1 MVKLIA
7 EIGLNYAY
15 GDDSSEFLSNAKKLI
30 DLSALAGFDYVKF
43 QKRTP
48 ELCVPEQQKDAE
60 KVVPW
65 RDKPTTYL
73 QYKKDIEFSFD
84 EYRLLV
90 DFCRQKNIGVFV
102 SVWDKE
108 SVDFWSDICTSY
120 YDHME
125 CIMKIPSAMVTNID
139 LCRYARER
147 CEKLM
152 VSTGMSTEFE
162 VTSCIHTCN
171 PDVIFHTNSAYP
183 TPVSDLNLGYINHL
197 HRCYPDKEIGYSG
210 HEFGLD
216 TTIST
221 VALGVEWIER
231 HVTLC
236 HDLWGS
242 DQKASIEPVGMFKLV
257 KGVREL
263 ESAMSGDSFRVVY
276 ESEIEKKK
284 SLRG

>member
-15 GDDSSEFLSNAKKLI
+15 GEDSSEFYSNAKKLI
-30 DLSALAGFDYVKF
+30 DLAVLSGFDYVKF

-48 ELCVPEQQKDAE
+48 ELCVPESQKELE

-73 QYKKDIEFSFD
+73 QYKKDIEFSFE
-84 EYRLLV
+84 EYELII
-90 DFCRQKNIGVFV
+90 DYCRQKNIGVFV
-102 SVWDKE
+102 SVWDGK
-108 SVDFWSDICTSY
+108 SVDFWSDICKKF
-120 YDHME
+120 DHME
-125 CIMKIPSAMVTNID
+125 CIMKIPSAMVTNLD
-139 LCRYARER
+139 LCRYAREH
-147 CEKLM
+147 CSKLM
-152 VSTGMSTEFE
+152 VSTGMSTEAE
-162 VTSCIHTCN
+162 ITSCVHACN

-183 TPVSDLNLGYINHL
+183 TPVNDLNLGYINHL
-197 HRCYPDKEIGYSG
+197 KKCYPDKEIGYSG

-221 VALGVEWIER
+221 VALGVQWIER

-236 HDLWGS
+236 HGLWGS

-263 ESAMSGDSFRVVY
+263 ESAMSGDCYREVY
-276 ESEIEKKK
+276 NSEFEKKK